1 MLLNR
6 SRFRAVWT
14 QYKATGK
21 AAYLEV
27 EQTPQE
33 KQAGTEYRHGSM
45 AEVKEVTC
53 SGQHRREKGISR
65 GGEMQPGSREGM
77 PVQSSLTR
85 AWKRSNSMKMGNGL
99 FALGLWVVS
108 GTHWA
113 PALPFAHNVCLFNCL
128 KLREIPFQFLNFL
141 SIQKRGMEIPAME
154 WKQSPIFGRLFK
166 AQSPAFQS
174 WQALCRFNL
183 RLRACN
189 YGMTAALTSANFC
202 YNSFCCT

>member
-53 SGQHRREKGISR
+53 SGKHRREKGIKQRWGDAARQQRRDASTILPDKGMKEVEQHENGEWAVCSR
-65 GGEMQPGSREGM
+65 AVGGVRNPL
-77 PVQSSLTR
+77 SS
-85 AWKRSNSMKMGNGL
+85 S
-99 FALGLWVVS
+99 FAICS
-108 GTHWA
+108 
-113 PALPFAHNVCLFNCL
+113 
-128 KLREIPFQFLNFL
+128 
-141 SIQKRGMEIPAME
+141 
-154 WKQSPIFGRLFK
+154 
-166 AQSPAFQS
+166 
-174 WQALCRFNL
+174 
-183 RLRACN
+183 
-189 YGMTAALTSANFC
+189 
-202 YNSFCCT
+202 